1 MAIIDD
7 EPKVSQKV
15 LDEHKTAGDEDP
27 YRALKM
33 VNLIVWL
40 IVIFFIVIGQLTML
54 SGAGFSSGEEYTPN
68 ADFS

>member
-40 IVIFFIVIGQLTML
+40 IVIFFIVIGRLTML

>member
-1 MAIIDD
+1 MED
-7 EPKVSQKV
+7 EPNVSQKV
-15 LDEHKTAGDEDP
+15 VDEHKTSGDEDP

-40 IVIFFIVIGQLTML
+40 VVIFFIVIGLLTML
-54 SGAGFSSGEEYTPN
+54 SGSGFSSGEEYTPN

>member
-54 SGAGFSSGEEYTPN
+54 SAAGFSSGEEYTPN

>member
-1 MAIIDD
+1 MED
-7 EPKVSQKV
+7 EPNVSQKV
-15 LDEHKTAGDEDP
+15 VDEHKTSGDEDP

>member
-40 IVIFFIVIGQLTML
+40 IVIFFIVIGL
-54 SGAGFSSGEEYTPN
+54 
-68 ADFS
+68 

>member
-1 MAIIDD
+1 MEAEPNVSKMVVD
-7 EPKVSQKV
+7 EN
-15 LDEHKTAGDEDP
+15 KTAGDEDP

>member
-1 MAIIDD
+1 MAIIND

-40 IVIFFIVIGQLTML
+40 IVIFFIVIGRLTML